1 MDRRRSFGLLG
12 ITGAAL
18 VAGLLSTVACSA
30 PTVDESSRGATSSV
44 TQRPFDRNSVLDDKS
59 MRDAETL
66 TVADVQK
73 FLDKTPWGTRSALAK
88 YTEGGKSAAT
98 IMVDAATTHGIN
110 PLEMLVRVQMEQGLV
125 YKTTAPAATI
135 SLAFGCGCPHS
146 SVCNDS
152 YRGFANQAECAAGT
166 MRRTMDKALTASGT
180 VSGWS
185 RNKAKDTEDGLTIV
199 PKNAVTAALYT
210 YTPWVGEAGGGKK
223 GVGGVSLHAQVWDR
237 FAESVSYGA
246 WAVPSAGSA
255 ENAETTGSN
264 ADAGTAD
271 SSAPDPV
278 EDPAP
283 VDPDPTP
290 DPTPDAGTAT
300 GEPDAGTDN
309 ADNAD
314 NGDAGPTGEG
324 TTTNT
329 NTKGPSEDGSDDG
342 AIIGEGSTP
351 PSSNAPPART
361 KTPAKPEELPSA
373 SDGELAGKSKSAAS
387 GCSTTG
393 HGGGCPDGLL
403 IAGAAALAI
412 VTSRRR
418 RAT

>member
-1 MDRRRSFGLLG
+1 MDRRDSLGLLG
-12 ITGAAL
+12 ITSGAL
-18 VAGLLSTVACSA
+18 LFGLLSTVACAA
-30 PTVDESSRGATSSV
+30 PVVDEPSRGTASSV
-44 TQRPFDRNSVLDDKS
+44 TERPFDRNAVLDDKS
-59 MRDAETL
+59 MRDGETL

-88 YTEGGKSAAT
+88 YTEGGRSAAA
-98 IMVDAATTHGIN
+98 IMVDAAKAHGIN

-125 YKTTAPAATI
+125 YKTTAPATSI

-166 MRRTMDKALTASGT
+166 MRRTMDRALTAPGT

-185 RNKAKDTEDGLTIV
+185 RGKSKDTEDGLTIV

-246 WAVPSAGSA
+246 WAFSSASSA
-255 ENAETTGSN
+255 ESASN
-264 ADAGTAD
+264 GADAGTAD
-271 SSAPDPV
+271 SATADPV

-283 VDPDPTP
+283 VDPDPAP
-290 DPTPDAGTAT
+290 EA
-300 GEPDAGTDN
+300 DAGTDN
-309 ADNAD
+309 AD
-314 NGDAGPTGEG
+314 AGPTGDSP
-324 TTTNT
+324 TT
-329 NTKGPSEDGSDDG
+329 NTKGPAEDGSDDG

-351 PSSNAPPART
+351 PSSNAPPARRT
-361 KTPAKPEELPSA
+361 TPSRPEELPSA
-373 SDGELAGKSKSAAS
+373 SDGDLASKSKSAS
-387 GCSTTG
+387 GGCSTTG
-393 HGGGCPDGLL
+393 HEGRAPDGLL

-418 RAT
+418 RRTA

>member
-1 MDRRRSFGLLG
+1 MDRRNSLGLLG
-12 ITGAAL
+12 LTGGAL
-18 VAGLLSTVACSA
+18 LFGLLSTVACSA
-30 PTVDESSRGATSSV
+30 PVADEPARGTTSSV
-44 TQRPFDRNSVLDDKS
+44 TERPFDRNAVLDDKS
-59 MRDAETL
+59 MRDAETV

-73 FLDKTPWGTRSALAK
+73 FLDKTPWGTRSALAR

-98 IMVDAATTHGIN
+98 IMVDAAKAHGIN

-125 YKTTAPAATI
+125 YKTTAPATTI

-185 RNKAKDTEDGLTIV
+185 RGKAKATEDGLTIV

-246 WAVPSAGSA
+246 WAVESAGSA
-255 ENAETTGSN
+255 ESADN
-264 ADAGTAD
+264 ADAGNADATTAE
-271 SSAPDPV
+271 PTP
-278 EDPAP
+278 EPAP
-283 VDPDPTP
+283 VDPDPAP
-290 DPTPDAGTAT
+290 EADAGTTT
-300 GEPDAGTDN
+300 GEA
-309 ADNAD
+309 
-314 NGDAGPTGEG
+314 DAGPTGEG
-324 TTTNT
+324 TSPDAGPTGEGNT
-329 NTKGPSEDGSDDG
+329 NGNANGPPADGSEDD

-351 PSSNAPPART
+351 PSSNSAPPSTRT
-361 KTPAKPEELPSA
+361 KTPSKPEELPEAEDS
-373 SDGELAGKSKSAAS
+373 ELASKKKADAG

-393 HGGGCPDGLL
+393 HEGGSPDGLL

-418 RAT
+418 RR

>member
-1 MDRRRSFGLLG
+1 MDRRNSLGLLG
-12 ITGAAL
+12 ISGGAIL
-18 VAGLLSTVACSA
+18 LGLLYMAGCSA
-30 PTVDESSRGATSSV
+30 PTLDEPSKGTASSV
-44 TQRPFDRNSVLDDKS
+44 TERPFDRNAVLDDKS

-73 FLDKTPWGTRSALAK
+73 FLDKTPWGTRSVLAK
-88 YTEGGKSAAT
+88 YSEGGKSAAA
-98 IMVDAATTHGIN
+98 IMVDAAKAHGIN

-125 YKTTAPAATI
+125 YKTTAPASTI

-146 SVCNDS
+146 AVCNDS
-152 YRGFANQAECAAGT
+152 YRGFANQASCAAGT

-185 RNKAKDTEDGLTIV
+185 RGKTKDTEDGLTIV

-246 WAVPSAGSA
+246 WATSSASTSESAG
-255 ENAETTGSN
+255 
-264 ADAGTAD
+264 ADAGAAD
-271 SSAPDPV
+271 SAVADPV

-283 VDPDPTP
+283 VDPEPTP
-290 DPTPDAGTAT
+290 EADAGTTTPDADGGT
-300 GEPDAGTDN
+300 
-309 ADNAD
+309 
-314 NGDAGPTGEG
+314 GDAGPTGEG
-324 TTTNT
+324 TTPSTNA
-329 NTKGPSEDGSDDG
+329 KGPAEDGSDDG
-342 AIIGEGSTP
+342 AILGEGSTP
-351 PSSNAPPART
+351 PSSNAAPARRT
-361 KTPAKPEELPSA
+361 TPSKPEELPSA
-373 SDGELAGKSKSAAS
+373 SDGELAGKSKSAAG

-393 HGGGCPDGLL
+393 HEGGSPEGLL

-418 RAT
+418 RTT

>member
-1 MDRRRSFGLLG
+1 MHRRHSLGLLG
-12 ITGAAL
+12 ITGGAL
-18 VAGLLSTVACSA
+18 VLGLLSSTAACSA
-30 PTVDESSRGATSSV
+30 PVVDEPSKGTASSV
-44 TQRPFDRNSVLDDKS
+44 TERPFDRNAVLDDTS
-59 MRDAETL
+59 MRDAESL

-88 YTEGGKSAAT
+88 YTEGGKSAAA
-98 IMVDAATTHGIN
+98 IMVEAAKAHGIN

-125 YKTTAPAATI
+125 SKTTAPATTI

-146 SVCNDS
+146 AVCNDS

-185 RNKAKDTEDGLTIV
+185 RGKSKDTEDGLTIV

-246 WAVPSAGSA
+246 WATSSAGSA
-255 ENAETTGSN
+255 ESAGNG
-264 ADAGTAD
+264 ADAGNAD
-271 SSAPDPV
+271 SETADPV

-283 VDPDPTP
+283 EA
-290 DPTPDAGTAT
+290 DAGSMAP
-300 GEPDAGTDN
+300 EADAGTD
-309 ADNAD
+309 
-314 NGDAGPTGEG
+314 AGPSGEG
-324 TTTNT
+324 TTPSTNA
-329 NTKGPSEDGSDDG
+329 KGPSEDGSDDG

-351 PSSNAPPART
+351 PSSNAPPARRT
-361 KTPAKPEELPSA
+361 TPSKPEELPSA
-373 SDGELAGKSKSAAS
+373 SDGELASKSKSAS
-387 GCSTTG
+387 GGCSATG
-393 HGGGCPDGLL
+393 HDGPPPDGLL
-403 IAGAAALAI
+403 VAAAAALAI

-418 RAT
+418 RTT

>member
-1 MDRRRSFGLLG
+1 MDRRHSLGLLG
-12 ITGAAL
+12 LTAGAL
-18 VAGLLSTVACSA
+18 LLGLLSTAACSA
-30 PTVDESSRGATSSV
+30 PAADEPARGTTSSV
-44 TQRPFDRNSVLDDKS
+44 TERPFDRNAVLDDKS

-66 TVADVQK
+66 TVSDVQK
-73 FLDKTPWGTRSALAK
+73 FLDKTPWGTRSALAR

-98 IMVDAATTHGIN
+98 IMVDAAKAHGIN

-125 YKTTAPAATI
+125 YKTTAPATTI

-185 RNKAKDTEDGLTIV
+185 RGKAKATEDGLTIV

-246 WAVPSAGSA
+246 WAVESAGSA
-255 ENAETTGSN
+255 DN
-264 ADAGTAD
+264 ADAGNADATTAE
-271 SSAPDPV
+271 PTP
-278 EDPAP
+278 EPAP
-283 VDPDPTP
+283 VDPDPAP
-290 DPTPDAGTAT
+290 EADAGTTT
-300 GEPDAGTDN
+300 GEP
-309 ADNAD
+309 
-314 NGDAGPTGEG
+314 DAGPTGEG
-324 TTTNT
+324 ASPDAGPTGEGNTTNGNT
-329 NTKGPSEDGSDDG
+329 NGPPADGSEDD

-351 PSSNAPPART
+351 PSSNSAPPSTRT
-361 KTPAKPEELPSA
+361 KTPSKPEELPEA
-373 SDGELAGKSKSAAS
+373 EEGELASKKKADAG

-393 HGGGCPDGLL
+393 HEGGSPDGLL

-418 RAT
+418 RR

>member
-1 MDRRRSFGLLG
+1 MDRRNSLGLLG
-12 ITGAAL
+12 ITGGAL
-18 VAGLLSTVACSA
+18 LLGLLSTAACSA
-30 PTVDESSRGATSSV
+30 PVVDEPSKGAASSV
-44 TQRPFDRNSVLDDKS
+44 TERPFDRNAVLDDKS

-98 IMVDAATTHGIN
+98 IMVDAAKAHGIN

-125 YKTTAPAATI
+125 YKTTAPATSI

-185 RNKAKDTEDGLTIV
+185 RGKSKDTEDGLTIV

-246 WAVPSAGSA
+246 WATSSASSVESAG
-255 ENAETTGSN
+255 N
-264 ADAGTAD
+264 DAGTAD
-271 SSAPDPV
+271 SATADPV

-290 DPTPDAGTAT
+290 AADAGTTTPEA
-300 GEPDAGTDN
+300 DAGTDN
-309 ADNAD
+309 AD
-314 NGDAGPTGEG
+314 AGPTGDG
-324 TTTNT
+324 TTPST
-329 NTKGPSEDGSDDG
+329 NTKGPAEDGSDDG

-351 PSSNAPPART
+351 PSSNAPPAR
-361 KTPAKPEELPSA
+361 KTTPSKPEELPSA
-373 SDGELAGKSKSAAS
+373 SDGELAGKSKSAS
-387 GCSTTG
+387 GGCSTTG
-393 HGGGCPDGLL
+393 HEGGPPDGLL
-403 IAGAAALAI
+403 IASAAALAI

-418 RAT
+418 RTT

>member
-1 MDRRRSFGLLG
+1 MLL
-12 ITGAAL
+12 
-18 VAGLLSTVACSA
+18 GLLSTVACSA
-30 PTVDESSRGATSSV
+30 PVPEDSARGTSSSV
-44 TQRPFDRNSVLDDKS
+44 TERPFDRNAVLDDKS

-98 IMVDAATTHGIN
+98 IMVDAAKAHGIN

-125 YKTTAPAATI
+125 YKTTAPATSI

-185 RNKAKDTEDGLTIV
+185 RGKSKDTEDGITIV

-210 YTPWVGEAGGGKK
+210 YTPWVGEAGGGKV

-246 WAVPSAGSA
+246 WAVASAG
-255 ENAETTGSN
+255 NAESTGSTGN
-264 ADAGTAD
+264 ADAG
-271 SSAPDPV
+271 APDSAT
-278 EDPAP
+278 EDPTE
-283 VDPDPTP
+283 DPPADPTP
-290 DPTPDAGTAT
+290 EADAGTSPS
-300 GEPDAGTDN
+300 EPDSGTDN
-309 ADNAD
+309 GTGNGE

-324 TTTNT
+324 STPNSGTTG
-329 NTKGPSEDGSDDG
+329 GPAKDGSDDD
-342 AIIGEGSTP
+342 AIIGEGSAP
-351 PSSNAPPART
+351 PSSNSAPPKT
-361 KTPAKPEELPSA
+361 KTPSKPEELPEASESELSA
-373 SDGELAGKSKSAAS
+373 KKKSAES

-393 HGGGCPDGLL
+393 HGGGAPDGLL
-403 IAGAAALAI
+403 IAAAAAVAI
-412 VTSRRR
+412 ATSRRR
-418 RAT
+418 RR